1 MKELLSILVI
11 AFCAEISAQESQYEL
26 MKRELNENS
35 LPLVNLTVNVSSL
48 SGSKYVSGEIEI
60 SDYLRRTDPNTDVVR
75 FSCKYRIRGG
85 TASTFDKKSFAVK
98 LYDENDEDLDANILG
113 IREENSWILD
123 AMAVDRIRMRN
134 RICFDIWN
142 EMSQTPYETKYEKRN
157 GTKGVFV
164 EVFINGN
171 YNGLY
176 CMTDKIDRKLL
187 GLKKAKINEDG
198 SVAVKGIMYKGINWK
213 SGYNLLSYKE
223 ADVSSDTWNCW
234 ELQYPE
240 DYPSIDTWR
249 PLMDLIDFCSEST
262 SDDVFKEEYENYFY
276 VENLADYAV
285 FTMAMNVGDNGYK
298 NTFLSVVDVTKE
310 HRYMLSPWD
319 MDMSLGGKWDGDYD
333 GSLSY
338 INRYRKIA
346 PFNRLHVQN
355 MDGFKDLEVS
365 KWTKYHNTLFSPQS
379 ISDRMDNYAKLFTSS
394 GAWEREYAKWN
405 GNPVPL
411 KHDIADEL
419 TYVKEWYVRNYNN
432 LCTQFGTDKVDGF
445 ADINN
450 EAVRGEK
457 EGAVYDLTGCRL
469 SSPLKKGIY
478 LINGKKVVVR

>member
-1 MKELLSILVI
+1 
-11 AFCAEISAQESQYEL
+11 
-26 MKRELNENS
+26 
-35 LPLVNLTVNVSSL
+35 
-48 SGSKYVSGEIEI
+48 
-60 SDYLRRTDPNTDVVR
+60 
-75 FSCKYRIRGG
+75 
-85 TASTFDKKSFAVK
+85 
-98 LYDENDEDLDANILG
+98 
-113 IREENSWILD
+113 
-123 AMAVDRIRMRN
+123 
-134 RICFDIWN
+134 
-142 EMSQTPYETKYEKRN
+142 
-157 GTKGVFV
+157 
-164 EVFINGN
+164 
-171 YNGLY
+171 
-176 CMTDKIDRKLL
+176 MTDKIDRKLL